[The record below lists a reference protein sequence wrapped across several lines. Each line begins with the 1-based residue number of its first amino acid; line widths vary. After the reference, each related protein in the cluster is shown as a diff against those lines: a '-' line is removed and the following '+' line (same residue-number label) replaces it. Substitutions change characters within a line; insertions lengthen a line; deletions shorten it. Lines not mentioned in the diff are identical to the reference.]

1 MVLNGVVQLGEGQ
14 LTTQDRSTCLI
25 VFSDI
30 APAQSVDIWEGRGGE
45 GRGEEVGGGRRE
57 EWGGV
62 MVCIQCALDIDKQ

>member
-30 APAQSVDIWEGRGGE
+30 APAQSVNIWEGRGGVGRWEE
-45 GRGEEVGGGRRE
+45 GGMGRND
-57 EWGGV
+57 GV
-62 MVCIQCALDIDKQ
+62 HTMCPRYR